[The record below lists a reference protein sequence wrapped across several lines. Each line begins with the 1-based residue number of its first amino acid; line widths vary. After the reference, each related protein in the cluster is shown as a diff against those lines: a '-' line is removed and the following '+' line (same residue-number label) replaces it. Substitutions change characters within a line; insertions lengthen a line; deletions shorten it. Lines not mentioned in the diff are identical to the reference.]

1 MTGKKKIVLPHGE
14 GYVDYVESRKKY
26 RYRKTVEL
34 PDGTKKELSVYLDS
48 PSEYKTKMDLRIQK
62 ELDKF
67 SKSKS
72 SKKIVLCEAMY
83 KWLETVKK
91 PVLKSQSY
99 DRLEKT
105 IKNQIESSDIGYIR
119 YEMVTTDD
127 IQNLIK
133 ELNEKHFS
141 YSVIK
146 KTYDALNAF
155 YRYASAKDKID
166 NPMLLV
172 VMPTQ
177 ANTNHEARNVVWFEE
192 EDIEL
197 FIEECHKTWNTG
209 NPRYVGSLAYGA
221 NIYLGLRIG
230 ELLALQWQDIDFND
244 NTLLVN
250 KTLIEKKNPN
260 YDPNDPTSKKVVFEI
275 QNSNK
280 TSKNRRVPISAPAKK
295 LLLEHRMKSTFTE
308 PTDFV
313 ICTKNRKP
321 TTAKNADDTIKAIQ
335 KNSGTKV
342 QGASTH
348 TLRHTCASLLF
359 KAGIPI
365 EMICQILGNSREVC
379 EKTYVHF
386 AEQQMKAA
394 ASKAGSMLT
403 ESLNKL
409 DSTTKIVSEEIQ
421 QSKLI

>member
-1 MTGKKKIVLPHGE
+1 MTGKEKKKIVLPHGE
-14 GYVDYVESRKKY
+14 GSIDWMSSRNKW
-26 RYRKTVEL
+26 RYRKNFEL
-34 PDGTKKELSVYLDS
+34 PDGTKKSLAVYGDS
-48 PSEYKTKMDLRIQK
+48 PADCRSKMPIRESEELKKFTKP
-62 ELDKF
+62 
-67 SKSKS
+67 S
-72 SKKIVLCEAMY
+72 SKIVLCDAMY

-91 PVLKSQSY
+91 PTLKSQSY

-105 IKNQIESSDIGYIR
+105 IKNQIETSNIGYLR
-119 YEMVTTDD
+119 YQSVTTDD
-127 IQNLIK
+127 IQNIIT
-133 ELNEKHFS
+133 ELNDKHMS

-155 YRYASAKDKID
+155 YRYTSAKDKID

-177 ANTNHEARNVVWFEE
+177 ANTNHEARKVVWFEE
-192 EDIEL
+192 KDIEL
-197 FIEECHKTWNTG
+197 FIKECHATWNTG
-209 NPRYVGSLAYGA
+209 TPRYVGSLVYGA

-230 ELLALQWQDIDFND
+230 ELLALQWQDIDFED
-244 NTLLVN
+244 NTLIIN
-250 KTLIEKKNPN
+250 KTLIEKNNPN
-260 YDPNDPTSKKVVFEI
+260 YNPNDPESKKVIFVI

-295 LLLEHRMKSTFTE
+295 LLLEHRMKSNFTE
-308 PTDFV
+308 PEDFV
-313 ICTKNRKP
+313 ICTKNRK
-321 TTAKNADDTIKAIQ
+321 TTTGKNADDTIKAIQ
-335 KNSGTKV
+335 KNAGTTI

-386 AEQQMKAA
+386 AEQQMKEAA
-394 ASKAGSMLT
+394 NKAVNMLT

-409 DSTTKIVSEEIQ
+409 DSTNKVILKEIQ
-421 QSKLI
+421 NQ

>member
-1 MTGKKKIVLPHGE
+1 MKENNKSAYETA
-14 GYVDYVESRKKY
+14 YNDYNR
-26 RYRKTVEL
+26 
-34 PDGTKKELSVYLDS
+34 
-48 PSEYKTKMDLRIQK
+48 
-62 ELDKF
+62 
-67 SKSKS
+67 
-72 SKKIVLCEAMY
+72 
-83 KWLETVKK
+83 
-91 PVLKSQSY
+91 
-99 DRLEKT
+99 
-105 IKNQIESSDIGYIR
+105 
-119 YEMVTTDD
+119 
-127 IQNLIK
+127 QNNIS
-133 ELNEKHFS
+133 N
-141 YSVIK
+141 
-146 KTYDALNAF
+146 
-155 YRYASAKDKID
+155 
-166 NPMLLV
+166 NP
-172 VMPTQ
+172 
-177 ANTNHEARNVVWFEE
+177 
-192 EDIEL
+192 I
-197 FIEECHKTWNTG
+197 
-209 NPRYVGSLAYGA
+209 
-221 NIYLGLRIG
+221 
-230 ELLALQWQDIDFND
+230 
-244 NTLLVN
+244 
-250 KTLIEKKNPN
+250 
-260 YDPNDPTSKKVVFEI
+260 SKKVIFEV